1 VEPGH
6 TIFNHIPFGGKQR
19 MLAKRPY
26 LSALVLL
33 IFGVAFGATLVTGFG
48 SWKGINLAFGASE
61 PQLGGPLPKLS
72 NDQTR
77 ERVNASFIEV
87 SKAIQPTV
95 VSISVKAERR
105 AANRND
111 EDNPF
116 RRFFNLPEG
125 EGFDFGEPSPG
136 GGLGSGV
143 IITSDGYIMTNNHVI
158 ENAAAKGGIEVK
170 LMDKRVFPGRLIG
183 TDPTTDIAVIKI
195 DATNLAVAAIGNSD
209 HLQIGEWVIAVG
221 NPLGLESTVTTGIV
235 SSLGRSINIFD
246 QQKTGRYGIANF
258 IQTDAAINP
267 GNSGGGLFDL
277 SGAVIGINTAIAS
290 TTGTYAGYGFA
301 VPMNIARAVAMDLIK
316 TGKVNRGYIGVTIK
330 GVDAMDAEA
339 LGLDRPRG
347 VRVDDV
353 VKGGAGEAAG
363 LKMNDII
370 LSIDGREVNE
380 SNELQGMIALRHAG
394 DEVTLKI
401 FRDGREIEKKVRLKP
416 REDVDE
422 TADATKSSNPEEE
435 RQGESETATLEDV
448 GLGIRNLSSQELDT
462 YNVTA
467 GVMITNVSPGSVAQ
481 DRGLVRNLVITKVG
495 SQAVKNVTEFEK
507 AIDAYRG
514 RSVGLT
520 VKTSKG
526 DTHFFSLRIPRE

>member
-1 VEPGH
+1 
-6 TIFNHIPFGGKQR
+6 

-33 IFGVAFGATLVTGFG
+33 IFGVAFGATLVMGFG
-48 SWKGINLAFGASE
+48 SFKGINLAFGASE

-105 AANRND
+105 KVSQNSD
-111 EDNPF
+111 DNPF
-116 RRFFNLPEG
+116 RKFFNLPEG
-125 EGFDFGEPSPG
+125 EEFDFGDPSPG

-158 ENAAAKGGIEVK
+158 ENAAEKGGITVK
-170 LMDKRVFPGRLIG
+170 LMDKREFTGRLIG

-195 DATNLAVAAIGNSD
+195 DATNLSVAAIGNSD
-209 HLQIGEWVIAVG
+209 KTQIGEWVIAVG

-235 SSLGRSINIFD
+235 SSLGRSIEIFD
-246 QQKTGRYGIANF
+246 RQKTGRYGIANF

-277 SGAVIGINTAIAS
+277 SGSVIGINTAIAS
-290 TTGTYAGYGFA
+290 TTGMYAGYGFA
-301 VPMNIARAVAMDLIK
+301 VPINVARAVAMDLIK
-316 TGKVNRGYIGVTIK
+316 MGKVNRGYIGVTIK
-330 GVDAMDAEA
+330 SVDAADAES

-347 VRVDDV
+347 VRVDDI
-353 VKGGAGEAAG
+353 VKNGAGEAAG

-380 SNELQGMIALRHAG
+380 SNELQGMIAVHHAG
-394 DEVTLKI
+394 DEIVLKV
-401 FRDGREIEKKVRLKP
+401 FRDGREIEKKVKLKA
-416 REDVDE
+416 RDEDGDVASKETITNSGNINDE
-422 TADATKSSNPEEE
+422 A
-435 RQGESETATLEDV
+435 ETATIEAV
-448 GLGIRNLSSQELDT
+448 GLGVRNLTSQELDT
-462 YNVTA
+462 YSVSS
-467 GVMITNVSPGSVAQ
+467 GVMISNVQSGSIAQ

-495 SQAVKNVTEFEK
+495 NNPVKNVSEFEK

-526 DTHFFSLRIPRE
+526 DTHFFSMRIPRE

>member
-1 VEPGH
+1 
-6 TIFNHIPFGGKQR
+6 

-33 IFGVAFGATLVTGFG
+33 IFGVAFGATLVMGFG
-48 SWKGINLAFGASE
+48 SIKGINLAFGASE

-77 ERVNASFIEV
+77 QRVNASFIEV

-105 AANRND
+105 TVNRND

-125 EGFDFGEPSPG
+125 EDPFFDPRPG

-143 IITSDGYIMTNNHVI
+143 IITSDGYILTNNHVI
-158 ENAAAKGGIEVK
+158 ENAAEKGGITVK
-170 LMDKRVFPGRLIG
+170 LMDKREFTGRLIG

-209 HLQIGEWVIAVG
+209 QLQIGEWVIAVG

-246 QQKTGRYGIANF
+246 QQKTGNYGIANF

-316 TGKVNRGYIGVTIK
+316 MGKVNRGYIGVKIK
-330 GVDAMDAEA
+330 AVDGVDAEA

-347 VRVDDV
+347 VRIDDV
-353 VKGGAGEAAG
+353 SKNSAGEQAG
-363 LKMNDII
+363 LKNNDVI
-370 LSIDGREVNE
+370 LAIDGREVNE
-380 SNELQGMIALRHAG
+380 ANELQGMIALRHAG

-416 REDVDE
+416 REDTEE
-422 TADATKSSNPEEE
+422 TADATKSSDPEEE
-435 RQGESETATLEDV
+435 KQSPSESATIEDV
-448 GLGIRNLSSQELDT
+448 GLAVRNLTSQELDT

-467 GVMITNVSPGSVAQ
+467 GVMITSVTPGSVAQ
-481 DRGLVRNLVITKVG
+481 DRGLVRNLVVTKVG
-495 SQAVKNVTEFEK
+495 NQAVKNVTEFEK

-520 VKTSKG
+520 IRTSRG
-526 DTHFFSLRIPRE
+526 DTHFFSLRVPRE

>member
-1 VEPGH
+1 
-6 TIFNHIPFGGKQR
+6 

-26 LSALVLL
+26 LSAVILM
-33 IFGVAFGATLVTGFG
+33 IFGVAFGATLVMGFG

-105 AANRND
+105 TARNSG

-116 RRFFNLPEG
+116 RRFFDLPEG
-125 EGFDFGEPSPG
+125 EDPFFDPRPG

-143 IITSDGYIMTNNHVI
+143 IITTDGYIMTNNHVI
-158 ENAAAKGGIEVK
+158 ENAAEKGGIEVK
-170 LMDKRVFPGRLIG
+170 LMDKRVFPARLIG

-209 HLQIGEWVIAVG
+209 KLQIGEWVIAVG

-246 QQKTGRYGIANF
+246 QQKTGNYGIANF

-290 TTGTYAGYGFA
+290 TTGVYAGYGFA
-301 VPMNIARAVAMDLIK
+301 VPINIARSVAMDLIK
-316 TGKVNRGYIGVTIK
+316 MGKVNRGYIGVTIR
-330 GVDAMDAEA
+330 GVDARDAEA

-347 VRVDDV
+347 VRIDNVN
-353 VKGGAGEAAG
+353 KGSAGDEAG
-363 LKMNDII
+363 LRMNDVI
-370 LSIDGREVNE
+370 LAIDGREVNE
-380 SNELQGMIALRHAG
+380 ANELQGMIALRHAG
-394 DEVTLKI
+394 DEVNLRV
-401 FRDGREIEKKVRLKP
+401 FRDGREIDKKVRLKP
-416 REDVDE
+416 REDANSDLSDARIVTPEPAEDAE
-422 TADATKSSNPEEE
+422 TAKVEE
-435 RQGESETATLEDV
+435 V
-448 GLGIRNLSSQELDT
+448 GLAVRNLTSEEKDT
-462 YNVTA
+462 YDVSA
-467 GVMITNVSPGSVAQ
+467 GVMITSVSSGSVAQ

-495 SQAVKNVTEFEK
+495 SQNVNNVSEFEK
-507 AIDAYRG
+507 AIEAHKG

-520 VKTSKG
+520 VKTNKG
-526 DTHFFSLRIPRE
+526 DTHWFSLRIPRE